1 MIMRTVTILFA
12 LALFALT
19 GCKSQDPAVKAANEA
34 EQQAWFAKAVQALN
48 DHEFVLEADQVTFK
62 RGNFVYV
69 NGNTNFVSL
78 HKDRATIQ
86 LAFNSPYAGPN
97 GIGGIT
103 VEGSASNITT
113 STDKKGNVT
122 FTMSVIGI
130 GVSARVVIQMADGTN
145 RCSATVYPNFS
156 SNVITFSGN
165 LYAKEDSNV
174 FKGRAL

>member
-1 MIMRTVTILFA
+1 MKIATILFA
-12 LALFALT
+12 LTVFTLT

-48 DHEFVLEADQVTFK
+48 DREFVLEADQVTFK

-69 NGNTNFVSL
+69 NGSTNFVSL

-103 VEGSASNITT
+103 VDGSVSNIKT
-113 STDKKGNVT
+113 STDKKRNLI
-122 FTMSVIGI
+122 FSMSVTGV
-130 GVSARVVIQMADGTN
+130 GVSARVVIQMVNGTN
-145 RCSATVYPNFS
+145 KCSATVYPNFS

-165 LYAKEDSNV
+165 LYAEEDSNV
-174 FKGRAL
+174 FKGRSL